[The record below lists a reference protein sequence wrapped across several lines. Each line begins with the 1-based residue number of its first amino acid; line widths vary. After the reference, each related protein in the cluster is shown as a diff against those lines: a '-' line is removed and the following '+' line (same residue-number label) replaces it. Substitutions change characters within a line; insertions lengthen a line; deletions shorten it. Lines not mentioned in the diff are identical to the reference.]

1 MPFTPLPDRATL
13 HLTGAETEE
22 FLQGLVTAD
31 VGAVTADAA
40 SPAALLTPQGKVMF
54 EFLLSRLPD
63 GFRLDTP
70 AGLRAD
76 LKKRLTLYRLR
87 LKIAIEASDEAVFAV
102 WGEDGGAA
110 GVRGLT
116 DRRFPGEPVLRAYG
130 DAPAGVGEAPAEEFR
145 TLRIASGVAELGSD
159 YPPSEVFP
167 HDVLMDYSGGLS
179 FRKGCFVGQEV
190 VSRMQHR
197 GTARRRLMLV
207 SAAAPLGAAGENGI
221 NTENTTSIEIRAGE
235 KVVGEILSTRDDR
248 GLAIVRIDRLANAA
262 ASGEALTAGGVPV
275 ALSIPAYAGYT
286 LPERRDGEADTAG
299 DLAGNSA

>member
-1 MPFTPLPDRATL
+1 MPFTPLADRATL

-70 AGLRAD
+70 AALLAD

-102 WGEDGGAA
+102 WGEDAGAA
-110 GVRGLT
+110 GDRRLT
-116 DRRFPGEPVLRAYG
+116 DRRFAGEPVLRAYG
-130 DAPAGVGEAPAEEFR
+130 DAPVGVGEAQAEDFR

-207 SAAAPLGAAGENGI
+207 SAEAPLGATGGEAA
-221 NTENTTSIEIRAGE
+221 TIEIRAGE
-235 KVVGEILSTRDDR
+235 KAIGEILSVRDDR

-262 ASGEALTAGGVPV
+262 ASGEAITAGGVPV

-286 LPERRDGEADTAG
+286 LPERRDGETDTAG
-299 DLAGNSA
+299 DAAGDLAANSA